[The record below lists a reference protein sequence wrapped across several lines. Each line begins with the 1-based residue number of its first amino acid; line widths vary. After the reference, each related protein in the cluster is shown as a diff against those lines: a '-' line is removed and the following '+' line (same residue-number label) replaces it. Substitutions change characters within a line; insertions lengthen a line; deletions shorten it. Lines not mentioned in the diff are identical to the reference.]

1 MSDTKVIFRV
11 AERDK
16 AELKLRLKYDNL
28 DQTKFFKA
36 CIQAYLTR
44 DELFINWL
52 NEMLEKTGRVPKTQR
67 KVKEKNDKQTKI
79 VDGQFK
85 LSEGKVKEIFDMLEK
100 ENPKL

>member
-11 AERDK
+11 PERDK
-16 AELKLRLKYDNL
+16 AELKVRLKYDNL

-44 DELFINWL
+44 NETFCSWL
-52 NEMLEKTGRVPKTQR
+52 NNMLEETGRVPKTQR
-67 KVKEKNDKQTKI
+67 KVKEKNDRETKKI
-79 VDGQFK
+79 DGQFGLDEERRK
-85 LSEGKVKEIFDMLEK
+85 DIFDMLER